1 MPGGRWTA
9 GLGVVAAM
17 VVIAVAVGGCGSSDG
32 SSTGDGSGVSSAAKA
47 GWAGTA
53 TKEHVVAK
61 PHSKLV
67 RWSLGSVP
75 HGRQIKIEAVAG
87 YCGAGKRPLIS
98 KVRVREEGSKV
109 LLGAVLTEF
118 NGPGPCAGVGVGV
131 SKTVTLAKPLGRRG
145 LYDASVNPPAKRW
158 PRG

>member
-1 MPGGRWTA
+1 VLAVM
-9 GLGVVAAM
+9 LV
-17 VVIAVAVGGCGSSDG
+17 AVAVGACGSS
-32 SSTGDGSGVSSAAKA
+32 SGATEEHAA
-47 GWAGTA
+47 
-53 TKEHVVAK
+53 AK
-61 PHSKLV
+61 PHSRLV

-75 HGRQIKIEAVAG
+75 RGRQIKIEVIAG

-98 KVRVREEGSKV
+98 KVHVREEGSKV

-118 NGPGPCAGVGVGV
+118 IGPGPCAGVGVGL